1 MYKPKNKKVKTASPN
16 KRLRGILIAV
26 IVVFLIIIFRIGWLQ
41 FVEGASLKEM
51 MYDQLITSEILT
63 PKRGSIYDSTGKT
76 LAISAQVDTV
86 SVDPRKFIQTDEDGD
101 VDEFKTKAY
110 REKIAKSFSD
120 IFELDYEETLNKIS
134 TDSSFVVIAKK
145 VEKDKIDRLREWME
159 KEEVYSGISIDEDTK
174 RYYPYNNLASSLIGF
189 CNDDNQG
196 SEGLEYYWNS
206 TLTGTDGKIVT
217 SQDALRDYIPDENQT
232 YIAPQNGSDL
242 TLTIDAKIQSIAEKY
257 LKQGCIEN
265 EASRGGNVIIM
276 DPNTGDILAMATYP
290 DYNLNDPYTPTHIDS
305 KEWNKM
311 SSEDQTNTLYSLYKN
326 RAISDTY
333 EPGSV
338 FKIITSAVAL
348 EEDLATTDTA
358 NAYKCT
364 GVYNVSGVNI
374 SCSHGAVHG
383 NLSLRQALEKSCN
396 AAFMQ
401 IGQKIG
407 AKTLYS
413 YYDAFGFFDKTN
425 FASVG
430 EASSNF
436 WNLSDVG
443 PIELATMSFGQRF
456 NITPIQMITA
466 VSAVANGGN
475 LMQPRIVKEIKDTST
490 GAVQTVEPVTV
501 RQVISKETS
510 EKMLD
515 MLESVVTD
523 GTGKYAQVKGYSIA
537 GKTGTSE
544 PSPGAEDQ
552 GNVASF
558 AAISPVESPQ
568 LVVLV
573 TIYGP
578 QGDNNDGSTVAAPIA
593 AQILNEVLPYMQ
605 VPTDSTY
612 SSNTEKITLP
622 DVTNKTVGEAKKIL
636 EEAGFTVSTN
646 GSDEDVI
653 TEQMPRKGTS
663 LIENSIIKLYT
674 SEDETKVSVTVP
686 DLKMKTISQA
696 KQLLKEKN
704 LNIDIKGSSGVIL
717 TQDPISGT
725 SVEEGSIIT
734 VTLQEQ

>member
-63 PKRGSIYDSTGKT
+63 PKRGTIYDSTGKT

-242 TLTIDAKIQSIAEKY
+242 TLTIDANIQSIAEKY

-364 GVYNVSGVNI
+364 GVYNVSGINI

-636 EEAGFTVSTN
+636 KEAGFTVSTN

>member
-63 PKRGSIYDSTGKT
+63 PKRGTIYDSTGKT

-242 TLTIDAKIQSIAEKY
+242 TLTIDANIQSIAEKY

-311 SSEDQTNTLYSLYKN
+311 SNEDQTNTLYSLYKN

-364 GVYNVSGVNI
+364 GVYNVSGINI

-646 GSDEDVI
+646 GSNEDVI

>member
-63 PKRGSIYDSTGKT
+63 PKRGTIYDSTGKT

-145 VEKDKIDRLREWME
+145 VEKDKIDRLKEWME

-242 TLTIDAKIQSIAEKY
+242 TLTIDANIQSIAEKY

-311 SSEDQTNTLYSLYKN
+311 SGEDQTNTLYSLYKN

-348 EEDLATTDTA
+348 EEDLATTDTS
-358 NAYKCT
+358 NSYKCT

-436 WNLSDVG
+436 WNLNDVG

>member
-86 SVDPRKFIQTDEDGD
+86 SVDPRKFVQTDEDGD

-120 IFELDYEETLNKIS
+120 IFELDYEEILNKIS

-145 VEKDKIDRLREWME
+145 VEKDKIDRLKEWME

-242 TLTIDAKIQSIAEKY
+242 TLTIDANIQSIAEKY

-358 NAYKCT
+358 NSYKCT

>member
-86 SVDPRKFIQTDEDGD
+86 SVDPRKFVQTDEDGD

-242 TLTIDAKIQSIAEKY
+242 TLTIDANIQSIAEKY

-717 TQDPISGT
+717 TQDPIGGT

>member
-86 SVDPRKFIQTDEDGD
+86 SVDPRKFVQTDEDGD

-145 VEKDKIDRLREWME
+145 VEKDKIDRLKEWME

-242 TLTIDAKIQSIAEKY
+242 TLTIDANIQSIAEKY

-364 GVYNVSGVNI
+364 GVYNVSGINI

-436 WNLSDVG
+436 WKLSDVG

>member
-63 PKRGSIYDSTGKT
+63 PKRGTIYDSTGKT

-110 REKIAKSFSD
+110 REKIAKNFSD

-242 TLTIDAKIQSIAEKY
+242 TLTIDANIQSIAEKY

>member
-86 SVDPRKFIQTDEDGD
+86 SVDPRKFVQTDEDGD

-145 VEKDKIDRLREWME
+145 VEKDKIDRLKEWME

-242 TLTIDAKIQSIAEKY
+242 TLTIDANIQSIAEKY

-364 GVYNVSGVNI
+364 GVYNVSGINI

-663 LIENSIIKLYT
+663 LIENSTIKLYT

>member
-86 SVDPRKFIQTDEDGD
+86 SVDPRKFVQTDEDGD

-242 TLTIDAKIQSIAEKY
+242 TLTIDANIQSIAEKY

-364 GVYNVSGVNI
+364 GVYNVSGINI

-436 WNLSDVG
+436 WKLSDVG

>member
-63 PKRGSIYDSTGKT
+63 PKRGTIYDSTGKT

-242 TLTIDAKIQSIAEKY
+242 TLTIDANIQSIAEKY

-425 FASVG
+425 FSSVG

>member
-63 PKRGSIYDSTGKT
+63 PKRGTIYDSTGKT

-86 SVDPRKFIQTDEDGD
+86 SVDPRKFVQTDEDGD

-242 TLTIDAKIQSIAEKY
+242 TLTIDANIQSIAEKY

-364 GVYNVSGVNI
+364 GVYNVSGINI

>member
-63 PKRGSIYDSTGKT
+63 PKRGTIYDSTGKT

-242 TLTIDAKIQSIAEKY
+242 TLTIDANIQSIAEKY

-364 GVYNVSGVNI
+364 GVYNVSGINI

-425 FASVG
+425 FSSVG

>member
-63 PKRGSIYDSTGKT
+63 PKRGTIYDSTGKT

-242 TLTIDAKIQSIAEKY
+242 TLTIDANIQSIAEKY

>member
-1 MYKPKNKKVKTASPN
+1 MRKPKSKKIKTASPN

-26 IVVFLIIIFRIGWLQ
+26 IIVFLIIIFRIGWLQ
-41 FVEGASLKEM
+41 FVEGAFLKEK
-51 MYDQLITSEILT
+51 MYDQLVKSEVLT
-63 PKRGSIYDSTGKT
+63 PKRGTIYDSTGKT

-86 SVDPRKFIQTDEDGD
+86 DVNPKKFIQKDEDGN

-110 REKIAKSFSD
+110 REKIAKSLSD
-120 IFELDYEETLNKIS
+120 IFELEYEDTLNKIS
-134 TDSSFVVIAKK
+134 SDSSFVVIAKK
-145 VEKDKIDRLREWME
+145 VEKDKIDRLKEWME
-159 KEEVYSGISIDEDTK
+159 KEEVYSGINISEDTK

-206 TLTGTDGKIVT
+206 TLTGTDGRIVT
-217 SQDALRDYIPDENQT
+217 STDAVSGLIPDENQT

-242 TLTIDAKIQSIAEKY
+242 TLTIDANIQSIAEKY

-276 DPNTGDILAMATYP
+276 DPNNGDILAMATYP

-305 KEWNKM
+305 KEWSKL
-311 SSEDQTNTLYSLYKN
+311 SSDAQANTLYSLYKN

-358 NAYKCT
+358 NSYKCT
-364 GVYNVSGVNI
+364 GVYNVSGINI

-383 NLSLRQALEKSCN
+383 NLTLRQALQKSCN

-401 IGQKIG
+401 IGQQVG
-407 AKTLYS
+407 AKTLYN

-443 PIELATMSFGQRF
+443 PVELATMSFGQRF

-466 VSAVANGGN
+466 ISAVANGGN
-475 LMQPRIVKEIKDTST
+475 LMQPRIVKEITDTST
-490 GAVQTVEPVTV
+490 GAVQTIEPVTV

-523 GTGKYAQVKGYSIA
+523 GTGRYAQVKGYSIA

-544 PSPGAEDQ
+544 PSPGAEEE

-578 QGDNNDGSTVAAPIA
+578 EGANNDGTFVAGPIA
-593 AQILNEVLPYMQ
+593 GQILNEVLPYMQ

-612 SSNTEKITLP
+612 SANTEKITLP

-636 EEAGFTVSTN
+636 EEAGFKVSTD
-646 GSDEDVI
+646 GSDEEII
-653 TEQMPRKGTS
+653 TEQVPKKGTS
-663 LIENSIIKLYT
+663 LIKDSIIKLYT

-686 DLKMKTISQA
+686 DLKMKTLSQA
-696 KQLLKEKN
+696 KQLLREKN

-717 TQDPISGT
+717 TQDPINGT
-725 SVEEGSIIT
+725 SVEEGSVIT

>member
-63 PKRGSIYDSTGKT
+63 PKRGTIYDSTGKT

-86 SVDPRKFIQTDEDGD
+86 SVDPRKFVQTDEDGD

-145 VEKDKIDRLREWME
+145 VEKDKIDRLKEWME

-242 TLTIDAKIQSIAEKY
+242 TLTIDANIQSIAEKY

-364 GVYNVSGVNI
+364 GVYNVSGINI

>member
-1 MYKPKNKKVKTASPN
+1 MYKPKNKKVKTASAN

-26 IVVFLIIIFRIGWLQ
+26 IIVFLIIIFRIGWLQ

-63 PKRGSIYDSTGKT
+63 PKRGTIYDSTGKT

-101 VDEFKTKAY
+101 IDEFKTKAY

-145 VEKDKIDRLREWME
+145 VEKDKIDRLREWMK

-217 SQDALRDYIPDENQT
+217 SQDALSDYIPDENQT

-242 TLTIDAKIQSIAEKY
+242 TLTIDANIQSIAEKY

-276 DPNTGDILAMATYP
+276 NPNTGDILAMATYP
-290 DYNLNDPYTPTHIDS
+290 DYNLNYPYTPTHIDS

-338 FKIITSAVAL
+338 FKIITSAIAL
-348 EEDLATTDTA
+348 EEDFATTDTA

-490 GAVQTVEPVTV
+490 GAVQTVDPVTI

-544 PSPGAEDQ
+544 PSPGAEEQ

-636 EEAGFTVSTN
+636 EKAGFKVSTN
-646 GSDEDVI
+646 SSDEYVI

-704 LNIDIKGSSGVIL
+704 LNLDIKGSSGVIL

>member
-86 SVDPRKFIQTDEDGD
+86 SVDPRKFVQTDEDGD

-242 TLTIDAKIQSIAEKY
+242 TLTIDANIQSIAEKY

-490 GAVQTVEPVTV
+490 GAVKTVEPVTV

>member
-86 SVDPRKFIQTDEDGD
+86 SVDPRKFVQTDEDGD

-242 TLTIDAKIQSIAEKY
+242 TLTIDANIQSIAEKY

-364 GVYNVSGVNI
+364 GVYNVSGINI

-436 WNLSDVG
+436 WNSSDVG

>member
-86 SVDPRKFIQTDEDGD
+86 SVDPRKFVQTDEDGD

-242 TLTIDAKIQSIAEKY
+242 TLTIDANIQSIAEKY

>member
-86 SVDPRKFIQTDEDGD
+86 SVDPRKFVQTDEDGD

-242 TLTIDAKIQSIAEKY
+242 TLTIDANIQSIAEKY

-358 NAYKCT
+358 NSYKCT

>member
-63 PKRGSIYDSTGKT
+63 PKRGTIYDSTGKT

-242 TLTIDAKIQSIAEKY
+242 TLTIDANIQSIAEKY

-364 GVYNVSGVNI
+364 GVYNVSGINI

-490 GAVQTVEPVTV
+490 GAVQTVEPFTV

>member
-1 MYKPKNKKVKTASPN
+1 MNKPKNKKIKTASPN

-26 IVVFLIIIFRIGWLQ
+26 IIVFLIIIFRIGWLQ

-51 MYDQLITSEILT
+51 MYDQLVTSEVLT
-63 PKRGSIYDSTGKT
+63 PKRGTIYDSTGKT

-86 SVDPRKFIQTDEDGD
+86 SVNPKSFIQTDDNGN

-120 IFELDYEETLNKIS
+120 IFELDYEDTLNKIS
-134 TDSSFVVIAKK
+134 SDSTFVVIAKK
-145 VEKDKIDRLREWME
+145 VEKDKIDRLKEWMA
-159 KEEVYSGISIDEDTK
+159 KEDVYSGISIDEDTK

-196 SEGLEYYWNS
+196 SEGLEYYWNT

-242 TLTIDAKIQSIAEKY
+242 TLTIDANIQSIAEKY

-364 GVYNVSGVNI
+364 GVYNVSGINI

-475 LMQPRIVKEIKDTST
+475 LMQPRIVKELKDTST
-490 GAVQTVEPVTV
+490 GAVQTIEPVTV

-523 GTGKYAQVKGYSIA
+523 GTGRYAQVKGYSIA

-578 QGDNNDGSTVAAPIA
+578 KGANNDGSTVAAPIA

-636 EEAGFTVSTN
+636 QEAGFTVSTN
-646 GSDEDVI
+646 GANEDVI
-653 TEQMPRKGTS
+653 TEQVPKKGTS
-663 LIENSIIKLYT
+663 LIEDSIIKLYT
-674 SEDETKVSVTVP
+674 SDDETKVSVTVP
-686 DLKMKTISQA
+686 DLKMKTLSQA

-704 LNIDIKGSSGVIL
+704 LNIDIKGSYGVVL

>member
-63 PKRGSIYDSTGKT
+63 PKRGTIYDSTGKT

-242 TLTIDAKIQSIAEKY
+242 TLTIDANIQSIAEKY

-311 SSEDQTNTLYSLYKN
+311 SGEDQTNTLYSLYKN

-348 EEDLATTDTA
+348 EEDLATTDTS
-358 NAYKCT
+358 NSYKCT

-436 WNLSDVG
+436 WNLNDVG

>member
-63 PKRGSIYDSTGKT
+63 PKRGTIYDSTGKT

-86 SVDPRKFIQTDEDGD
+86 SVDPRKFVQTDEDGD

-145 VEKDKIDRLREWME
+145 VEKDKIDRLKEWME

-242 TLTIDAKIQSIAEKY
+242 TLTIDANIQSIAEKY

>member
-63 PKRGSIYDSTGKT
+63 PKRGTIYDSTGKT

-86 SVDPRKFIQTDEDGD
+86 SVDPRKFVQTDEDGD

-242 TLTIDAKIQSIAEKY
+242 TLTIDANIQSIAEKY

-290 DYNLNDPYTPTHIDS
+290 DYNLNNPYTPTHIDS

-364 GVYNVSGVNI
+364 GVYNVSGINI

>member
-145 VEKDKIDRLREWME
+145 VEKDKIDRLKEWME

-242 TLTIDAKIQSIAEKY
+242 TLTIDANIQSIAEKY

-636 EEAGFTVSTN
+636 EEAGFTVSTS

>member
-242 TLTIDAKIQSIAEKY
+242 TLTIDANIQSIAEKY

-364 GVYNVSGVNI
+364 GVYNVSGINI

-663 LIENSIIKLYT
+663 LIENSTIKLYT

-717 TQDPISGT
+717 TQHPISGT

>member
-86 SVDPRKFIQTDEDGD
+86 SVDPRKFVQTDEDGD

-145 VEKDKIDRLREWME
+145 VEKDKIDRLKEWME

-242 TLTIDAKIQSIAEKY
+242 TLTIDANIQSIAEKY

-290 DYNLNDPYTPTHIDS
+290 DYNLNAPYTPTHIDS

>member
-63 PKRGSIYDSTGKT
+63 PKRGTIYDSTGKT

-242 TLTIDAKIQSIAEKY
+242 TLTIDANIQSIAEKY

-311 SSEDQTNTLYSLYKN
+311 SSEDQTNTIYSLYKN

-364 GVYNVSGVNI
+364 GVYNVSGINI

>member
-63 PKRGSIYDSTGKT
+63 PKRGTIYDSTGKT

-242 TLTIDAKIQSIAEKY
+242 TLTIDANIQSIAEKY

-490 GAVQTVEPVTV
+490 GAVQTVEPFTV

>member
-1 MYKPKNKKVKTASPN
+1 MYKPKNKKVKAASPN

-86 SVDPRKFIQTDEDGD
+86 SVDPRKFVQTDEDGD

-242 TLTIDAKIQSIAEKY
+242 TLTIDANIQSIAEKY

-290 DYNLNDPYTPTHIDS
+290 DYNLNAPYTPTHIDS

-364 GVYNVSGVNI
+364 GVYNVSGINI

>member
-63 PKRGSIYDSTGKT
+63 PKRGTIYDSTGKT

-242 TLTIDAKIQSIAEKY
+242 TLTIDANIQSIAEKY

-364 GVYNVSGVNI
+364 GVYNVSGINI

>member
-86 SVDPRKFIQTDEDGD
+86 SVDPRKFVQTDEDGD

-242 TLTIDAKIQSIAEKY
+242 TLTIDANIQSIAEKY

-290 DYNLNDPYTPTHIDS
+290 DYNLNAPYTPTHIDS

>member
-242 TLTIDAKIQSIAEKY
+242 TLTIDANIQSIAEKY

-490 GAVQTVEPVTV
+490 GAVQTVEPFTV

>member
-86 SVDPRKFIQTDEDGD
+86 SVDPRKFVQTDEDGD

-145 VEKDKIDRLREWME
+145 VEKDKIDRLKEWME

-242 TLTIDAKIQSIAEKY
+242 TLTIDANIQSIAEKY

-364 GVYNVSGVNI
+364 GVYNVSGINI

>member
-242 TLTIDAKIQSIAEKY
+242 TLTIDANIQSIAEKY

-338 FKIITSAVAL
+338 FKIMTSAVAL

>member
-242 TLTIDAKIQSIAEKY
+242 TLTIDANIQSIAEKY

-364 GVYNVSGVNI
+364 GVYNVSGINI

-436 WNLSDVG
+436 WNSSDVG

>member
-63 PKRGSIYDSTGKT
+63 PKRGTIYDSTGKT

-86 SVDPRKFIQTDEDGD
+86 SVDPRKFVQTDEDGD

-242 TLTIDAKIQSIAEKY
+242 TLTIDANIQSIAEKY

-290 DYNLNDPYTPTHIDS
+290 DYNLNAPYTPTHIDS